1 MRNEENPR
9 AGGSE
14 TGDACRQK
22 KWREFFKKIPATF
35 FHPQKYL

>member
-22 KWREFFKKIPATF
+22 KWREVFKKPATF

>member
-1 MRNEENPR
+1 MRNEENPQ

-22 KWREFFKKIPATF
+22 SPATF
-35 FHPQKYL
+35 FHPQKYI

>member
-1 MRNEENPR
+1 MRNEENPQ

-22 KWREFFKKIPATF
+22 KWREVFLKSPATF
-35 FHPQKYL
+35 FHPQKYI

>member
-22 KWREFFKKIPATF
+22 KWREFFKKGGGF
-35 FHPQKYL
+35 F

>member
-1 MRNEENPR
+1 MRNEENPQ

-22 KWREFFKKIPATF
+22 KWRGVFKKSPATP
-35 FHPQKYL
+35 PQKYL